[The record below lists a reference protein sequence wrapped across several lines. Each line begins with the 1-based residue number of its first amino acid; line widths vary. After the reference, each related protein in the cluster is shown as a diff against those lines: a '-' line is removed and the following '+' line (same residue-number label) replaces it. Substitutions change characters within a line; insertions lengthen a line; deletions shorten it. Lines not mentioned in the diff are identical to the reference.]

1 MRERYK
7 LRDALDLRSRD
18 AKHPREVVED
28 LASGREEIEIG
39 ILDDAADAAHRVL
52 ELMALIETADGDVAG
67 RRLDETDQHP
77 DRGRLAR
84 SVWSQEAEDFAPL
97 QLERNG
103 VDDRFVADDFREIG
117 RGQRR

>member
-1 MRERYK
+1 MRERHQ

-18 AKHPREVVED
+18 AKHPREVLEV
-28 LASGREEIEIG
+28 LASGHEAIEIR

-52 ELMALIETADGDVAG
+52 ELMTLIEAADGDVAG

-84 SVWSQEAEDFAPL
+84 SVRSEEAKDFAAL

-103 VDDRFVADDFREIG
+103 VDDRFVADDFREI
-117 RGQRR
+117 